1 MVLRLGVTP
10 PNPRGIGATQ
20 PELLRFT
27 RTRLCVRCYL
37 PDNTAM
43 PARKIQELI
52 LVTGANGQIGSE
64 VCRALRADHHPIL
77 AVDVDPDPAAGIVA
91 CDLREKSE
99 IERLFQAN
107 PICAVIHLAAVLP
120 TAFRADPVSGTRVN
134 LIGAC
139 ELLCQ
144 SVQSHVKRFIFASS
158 MSVYGLASRPRPCTE
173 SDPATPED
181 PYGGS
186 KRALELVGEALARTG
201 AVDFVALRIA
211 RVIGPGA
218 RKTSSPWR
226 SQILDPPPGLTSIS
240 IPFAPHASLS
250 LVHVEDV
257 ARMLITLVQSP
268 KLPRSVY
275 NTPAEQWEAAR
286 LKDVIE
292 ESTAVHIELGAEGA
306 HAGPACDGSCFARE
320 FGFQLRTLR
329 DRLTSRQSRS

>member
-1 MVLRLGVTP
+1 
-10 PNPRGIGATQ
+10 
-20 PELLRFT
+20 
-27 RTRLCVRCYL
+27 
-37 PDNTAM
+37 M

-99 IERLFQAN
+99 IEGLFQAN
-107 PICAVIHLAAVLP
+107 PIHTVIHLAAVLP
-120 TAFRADPVSGTRVN
+120 TAFRADPVSGAQVN
-134 LIGAC
+134 LIGAGK
-139 ELLCQ
+139 LLCQ

-186 KRALELVGEALARTG
+186 KRAVELVGEALAKTR
-201 AVDFVALRIA
+201 AIEFAALRIA

-240 IPFAPHASLS
+240 IPFAPHACLS

-257 ARMLITLVQSP
+257 ARMLITLAQTP

-292 ESTAVHIELGAEGA
+292 ESTGVRIELGAEGA

-320 FGFQLRTLR
+320 FGFQLGTLR
-329 DRLTSRQSRS
+329 DRLTGRQRRASS